1 MRYLLIPLIL
11 AGLPVLAGEDTDAK
25 AQMSTITMIDATR
38 LTMEEL
44 LAMAN
49 VERQN
54 PNDWSCCDWGGGC
67 FAADKPSS

>member
-1 MRYLLIPLIL
+1 MRVLLVPLIL
-11 AGLPVLAGEDTDAK
+11 AALPAFAGEDTQTKPQISA
-25 AQMSTITMIDATR
+25 IRMIDAST

-49 VERQN
+49 AERQN